1 MQLIKSIS
9 KEYNRKVFNW
19 IAKDILHTPP
29 LKQSGES
36 PVIVSMLCHK
46 DVFMYLLAIKSFYR
60 ALGRGRIVIINDG
73 TLTQKDFEILDFHVR
88 PSEYIQA
95 SELSSPLCPGYISW
109 KKLFCIAHYIKD
121 SYTIQ
126 LDSDT
131 LTVARQL
138 PDIQSHIDTNTSYI
152 LGTWPDQQPTSML
165 EAAQAA
171 QASNSNHVQML
182 AEKSFSLLPNVD
194 TLKYIRGCSGFDGF
208 ATNSFDIA
216 YLEEFSQQM
225 YKLISNK
232 WNEWGSEQTT
242 SNVIVA
248 NSKKSAVL
256 PYPQYYNYWGKVEDD
271 SHFVHFVGSYRY
283 HGGNYGRLAR
293 KITHELLK
301 SI

>member
-9 KEYNRKVFNW
+9 KEYNRMLFNW
-19 IAKDILHTPP
+19 MAKDILQTRPIQ
-29 LKQSGES
+29 LTGDS

-46 DVFMYLLAIKSFYR
+46 DVLMYLLAIKSFYR

-73 TLTQKDFEILDFHVR
+73 TLTKKDIEILDFHVR
-88 PSEYIQA
+88 PSEYVNA

-131 LTVARQL
+131 LTVGHHL
-138 PDIQSHIDTNTSYI
+138 PDVQSHIDTDTSFI
-152 LGTWPDQQPTSML
+152 LGTWENQQPTTML
-165 EAAQAA
+165 EAAKAA
-171 QASNSNHVQML
+171 NASDSTHVQML
-182 AEKSFSLLPNVD
+182 AEQKFDQLANAD

-208 ATNSFDIA
+208 AVNSFDLA
-216 YLEEFSQQM
+216 YLEDFSQQM
-225 YKLISNK
+225 YGLIGNK

-248 NSKKSAVL
+248 NSERGAVL
-256 PYPQYYNYWGKVEDD
+256 PCPEYYNYWGKIEDG
-271 SHFVHFVGSYRY
+271 SNFAHFVGSYRY
-283 HGGNYGRLAR
+283 HGGVYAKLAR
-293 KITHELLK
+293 KIARELLA
-301 SI
+301 